1 MCVHVLGELIFPSL
15 SLRARKSKRTKS
27 RICTSPSPPFLFPG
41 FTDTSSPEKEPT
53 LPPYY
58 LTYDTRQFQLDA
70 DQSLRTTQ
78 IIPPIYSP
86 TSQFSNYP
94 STQERWHDELH
105 GNEGSRTEVRLG
117 SSDNELGEMSDL
129 WRSACAEM
137 EARSRGALG
146 SLGGERKTGRGI

>member
-1 MCVHVLGELIFPSL
+1 MCS
-15 SLRARKSKRTKS
+15 RARGTDFSISLTSSKEVQTNE
-27 RICTSPSPPFLFPG
+27 IEDLYVPLPPPFLFPG
-41 FTDTSSPEKEPT
+41 FTDTSSPVKEPT

-58 LTYDTRQFQLDA
+58 ITYDTRQFQLDA